1 MIDQDYKGDKKNIV
15 SQNRYTYAMN
25 NPYRYVDR
33 NGNAAIEP
41 EGGGSGSGSSAG
53 TRSLASIA
61 THTRTTS
68 GQHQSQTVRAT
79 TPRASVAETILTPRE
94 EPPRGNEIINTD
106 RNTPKP
112 DIPVIECP
120 NDVVGD
126 FINGLVGAIGN
137 GIKIAAE
144 WLIDTVVDILD
155 SLLNLA
161 IIVVGGIVV
170 AAGIVAVVYAV
181 SSIIAAI
188 ASLGI
193 VVTLIAKTMTY
204 ATLVFGLGT
213 VEYILIYKAEESV
226 SSGNK
231 LDGTPMTEEELR
243 ERATAIGIGEVLNG
257 TGMIMGSIGY
267 TLGNIAM
274 MLDNYK
280 NPTNND
286 FNNNE
291 EQDSEVDFYVGP
303 DELKEMVL
311 MQQGMSY
318 EVAHQLALEYYGM
331 SPHAV
336 YSPEVIIQYPEW
348 FGTADKDYWGI
359 K

>member
-1 MIDQDYKGDKKNIV
+1 M
-15 SQNRYTYAMN
+15 
-25 NPYRYVDR
+25 
-33 NGNAAIEP
+33 
-41 EGGGSGSGSSAG
+41 
-53 TRSLASIA
+53 
-61 THTRTTS
+61 
-68 GQHQSQTVRAT
+68 
-79 TPRASVAETILTPRE
+79 
-94 EPPRGNEIINTD
+94 
-106 RNTPKP
+106 
-112 DIPVIECP
+112 IECP
-120 NDVVGD
+120 NNGIGD
-126 FINGLVGAIGN
+126 FINGLIGGIGN

-303 DELKEMVL
+303 DRETFTSLEEADQYYTSKYGENWQEIIQSSNTITSVRPTQKGIDNIKKHLTVDVPGALDDVYNQASLERIENALANGEKLTGGDLNFYIHELKEMVL

-336 YSPEVIIQYPEW
+336 YSPEVIKQYPEW